1 MSRSAGVTF
10 MRGAA
15 WLAAVLVPGAVFA
28 LIGYLLWRGL
38 PALGPDLFFGRTPPR
53 EALLGLRPVWDGI
66 WPACAGTLCLV
77 GLTLCLA
84 VFPGVGC
91 GLYLSEYATAVQKR
105 RIGLAVDL
113 LAGMPSIVMGLFGF
127 SLILLLR
134 RTLAPDANTCLALA
148 AGCLALLVLPVL
160 VAATR
165 EAADAVPRS
174 LRLGAAALGLT
185 PAQRLRHVVLPA
197 AARGIFSG
205 VVLALGRAAEDTAVI
220 MFTGVVA
227 NAGLPAGLA
236 GKFETLSFH
245 VYYTAAQ
252 YQDQAELARGFGAA
266 VVLLALSGGLLAL
279 ARLLESGYRRRW
291 RKG

>member
-1 MSRSAGVTF
+1 M
-10 MRGAA
+10 
-15 WLAAVLVPGAVFA
+15 
-28 LIGYLLWRGL
+28 
-38 PALGPDLFFGRTPPR
+38 
-53 EALLGLRPVWDGI
+53 
-66 WPACAGTLCLV
+66 
-77 GLTLCLA
+77 
-84 VFPGVGC
+84 
-91 GLYLSEYATAVQKR
+91 
-105 RIGLAVDL
+105 
-113 LAGMPSIVMGLFGF
+113 
-127 SLILLLR
+127 
-134 RTLAPDANTCLALA
+134 
-148 AGCLALLVLPVL
+148 
-160 VAATR
+160 
-165 EAADAVPRS
+165 
-174 LRLGAAALGLT
+174 
-185 PAQRLRHVVLPA
+185 LPA

>member
-1 MSRSAGVTF
+1 MRRPPGLML

-28 LIGYLLWRGL
+28 LLGYLLWRGL
-38 PALGPDLFFGRTPPR
+38 PTLGFELFFGRTPPLD
-53 EALLGLRPVWDGI
+53 ALLGSRPVWDGI

-91 GLYLSEYATAVQKR
+91 GLYLSEYATPARRR
-105 RIGLAVDL
+105 RIGHAVDL

-134 RTLAPDANTCLALA
+134 RTLFPEANTSLLLA

-165 EAADAVPRS
+165 EAMDAVPQS
-174 LRLGAAALGLT
+174 LRLGASALGLT
-185 PAQRLRHVVLPA
+185 PAQRLRHVLLPA
-197 AARGIFSG
+197 AARGIGSG

-227 NAGLPAGLA
+227 NAGLPAGLG
-236 GKFETLSFH
+236 GKFEALSFH
-245 VYYTAAQ
+245 IYYTAAQ

-266 VVLLALSGGLLAL
+266 VVLLVLSGGLLVA
-279 ARLLESGYRRRW
+279 ARGLESGYRRRW
-291 RKG
+291 GKG